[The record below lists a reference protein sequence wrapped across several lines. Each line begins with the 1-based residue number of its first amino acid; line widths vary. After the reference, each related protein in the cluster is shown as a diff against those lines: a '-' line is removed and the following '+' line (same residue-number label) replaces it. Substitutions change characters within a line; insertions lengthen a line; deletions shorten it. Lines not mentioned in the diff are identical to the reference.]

1 MGLGKTGVDW
11 EGMSMTDHVR
21 YIKIRR
27 VLEEELDDNLV
38 NMGDEE
44 LEYDFMDVVD
54 SKSTAMGTVEL
65 EMLGLRLRECLST
78 LDERS
83 SMILDMRFGLS
94 DKAHTLKEVGQKMGI
109 SQERVR
115 HLEIRALCRMRH
127 TERRK
132 ILGEYT
138 QLGKCL

>member
-1 MGLGKTGVDW
+1 MTIGKNGVDW
-11 EGMSMTDHVR
+11 EGMSMTDHNR

-54 SKSTAMGTVEL
+54 SKSTAMGAVQL

-127 TERRK
+127 SERSK
-132 ILGEYT
+132 IISEFAQY
-138 QLGKCL
+138 C

>member
-1 MGLGKTGVDW
+1 MGLGKNGVDW
-11 EGMSMTDHVR
+11 EGMSMTDHDG

-44 LEYDFMDVVD
+44 IEYDFMDVVD
-54 SKSTAMGTVEL
+54 SKSTAMGAVQL

-94 DKAHTLKEVGQKMGI
+94 DKVHTLKEVGQKMGI

-115 HLEIRALCRMRH
+115 RLETRALYRMRH
-127 TERRK
+127 PERTK